1 MYVNV
6 HDNHMSYIRDFAMY
20 SQKYQCQTCQ
30 RHFDHAGNLHRH
42 QKSCTNK
49 TKFVYPGGFHRAR
62 ESIFDRLEQ
71 YNIHVS
77 EEDRTYPWYICYD
90 FEALLQ
96 KVQDRPTDTLQWTH
110 KHIPVSVSLCSNVEG
125 HSEPTCIVESDQD
138 RLVKSMVTIINE
150 IATCVYE
157 LAEEK
162 WGWVLEAI
170 DETIKKEDII
180 GRERFEEEEDSS
192 EDECD
197 DSDLE
202 VQT

>member
-1 MYVNV
+1 M
-6 HDNHMSYIRDFAMY
+6 
-20 SQKYQCQTCQ
+20 
-30 RHFDHAGNLHRH
+30 
-42 QKSCTNK
+42 
-49 TKFVYPGGFHRAR
+49 
-62 ESIFDRLEQ
+62 
-71 YNIHVS
+71 S

-138 RLVKSMVTIINE
+138 RLVKSMVTIMNE

-202 VQT
+202 VQKKKSHPLVKIYGEMET